1 MLTRL
6 PWFLRHMVVNLTG
19 WECPMTLECRH
30 ICSRGTLARLSL
42 VRTLT
47 MDGWIKTAWRAFWVG
62 LGASA
67 VLVSQ
72 AVLLEIKLEQTRA
85 VLDPRAVAS
94 CGAGAR
100 RAGPRSA
107 APAPR
112 ARRLPPHPGGAGDL
126 AHPALRDRR
135 ERHPLQLI
143 AGPRTSTSN
152 ARDLAH

>member
-72 AVLLEIKLEQTRA
+72 AVLA
-85 VLDPRAVAS
+85 PS
-94 CGAGAR
+94 H
-100 RAGPRSA
+100 PA
-107 APAPR
+107 APAPD
-112 ARRLPPHPGGAGDL
+112 A
-126 AHPALRDRR
+126 PALEAPRPHLEPAASRR
-135 ERHPLQLI
+135 TPAEPVISHI
-143 AGPRTSTSN
+143 PRCATVANVTRCS
-152 ARDLAH
+152 

>member
-72 AVLLEIKLEQTRA
+72 AVLA
-85 VLDPRAVAS
+85 PS
-94 CGAGAR
+94 H
-100 RAGPRSA
+100 PA
-107 APAPR
+107 APAPDAPALVR
-112 ARRLPPHPGGAGDL
+112 LDGVIINYCQLDRSIDYVARRMLD
-126 AHPALRDRR
+126 LRDRR